1 MATTAQSRP
10 PERDRAGGD
19 PDEGGDR
26 PLDRGE
32 WRTLAVLGVPTFA
45 LALAITT
52 VTTYLPVIA
61 ESFAASTLVIGLL
74 IGGEGLLALGLPVV
88 VGAWSDRLRT
98 RIGGRLPFLIVATP
112 PLVLSLAILGWARS
126 ILAAAIIVAAF
137 FAAYYVAYEPYR
149 ALYPDLVDD
158 DIAGRAQS
166 TQALFRGAAT
176 CLALVGGGLLI
187 SIGGPV
193 PFVVAAAITALCMA
207 AFTWALL
214 RRGLPEQTRQ
224 APEGLR
230 EVARSL
236 RDCVADRPAL
246 RSLLAANALWELS
259 LAALKTFVIL
269 YITRGLGFEVS
280 TAALII
286 GGGAVVIMLA
296 SPVSGKL
303 ADRLGRT
310 RVMHIALWVYGVGL
324 LVPVFTQSTVLL
336 ALAVP
341 LVAFGGGVIMTLPYA
356 LLMPLMPE
364 GQHGALSGFY
374 SLSRGV
380 GTALGPLLAGLAIE
394 LLRDPLSSTH
404 GYAAMWLVS
413 AAAILASIPLL
424 LRVRAEMDDEPA
436 LDPAPA

>member
-1 MATTAQSRP
+1 MSTTAQPRP
-10 PERDRAGGD
+10 GERDRAGGD
-19 PDEGGDR
+19 PDQGGDR
-26 PLDRGE
+26 PLRRRE
-32 WRTLAVLGVPTFA
+32 WRTLAVLGIPTFA

-74 IGGEGLLALGLPVV
+74 IGGEGLLALGLPVF

-98 RIGGRLPFLIVATP
+98 RIGGRLPFLLVATP
-112 PLVLSLAILGWARS
+112 PLVLALAALGYANS
-126 ILAAAIIVAAF
+126 ILAAAVIVAVF

-193 PFVVAAAITALCMA
+193 PFIAAAAIAAACMA
-207 AFTWALL
+207 VFTWALL

-224 APEGLR
+224 EPEGLR
-230 EVARSL
+230 DVVRSL
-236 RDCVADRPAL
+236 RECVAERPAL

-259 LAALKTFVIL
+259 LAALKTFVVL
-269 YITRGLGFEVS
+269 YMTRGLGFEMS

-286 GGGAVVIMLA
+286 GGGAVIILLA

-310 RVMHIALWVYGVGL
+310 RVMHIALWVYGAGL
-324 LVPVFTQSTVLL
+324 LVPAFTQSTLVL

-341 LVAFGGGVIMTLPYA
+341 LVAFGGGVIMTLPFA

-364 GQHGALSGFY
+364 GQHGAISGFY
-374 SLSRGV
+374 SLSRGL

-394 LLRDPLSSTH
+394 LLGGALSATH
-404 GYAAMWLVS
+404 GYAAMWLVC

-424 LRVRAEMDDEPA
+424 LRVRAQMDEQA
-436 LDPAPA
+436 AAPAPA